1 MKANFVKFV
10 NFVMSK
16 EITNWKLKRLK
27 TYGQRALFIKDNK
40 TLSEILD
47 SNGDVIGFHCNQ
59 TGYAMRSMARDYINS
74 LIRES

>member
-27 TYGQRALFIKDNK
+27 TYGQRALLVFIVTKQVM
-40 TLSEILD
+40 L
-47 SNGDVIGFHCNQ
+47 
-59 TGYAMRSMARDYINS
+59 
-74 LIRES
+74 